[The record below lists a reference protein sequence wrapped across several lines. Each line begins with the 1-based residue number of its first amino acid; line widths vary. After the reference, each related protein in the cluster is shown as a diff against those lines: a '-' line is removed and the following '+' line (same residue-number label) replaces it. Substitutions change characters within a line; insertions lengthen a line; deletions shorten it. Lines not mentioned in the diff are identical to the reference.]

1 MSDMTQFLGA
11 KERQSFIAY
20 LLQIY
25 DYASDTEVDIL
36 FADRFQDLLVHNL
49 LIC

>member
-1 MSDMTQFLGA
+1 MTHLLGA
-11 KERQSFIAY
+11 KELQSFIVY
-20 LLQIY
+20 SLISY
-25 DYASDTEVDIL
+25 DYAYGTKADIL